1 MNKTILAIALTALAG
16 SSVMTSCKIVR
27 KETAVQEVYG
37 PTMTKSYELGQ
48 FKEIELNGGAD
59 MVYRKGAPS
68 LRIEA
73 PAEILKLIRVVNNNG
88 RLIVNQEE
96 FQKHTFI
103 TTDYQV
109 RIICTS
115 PEINYIVLNG
125 SGDINIDSL
134 STTQLQLEINGAGDV
149 SYRRGT
155 AGVVKLTLNGSG
167 DFDIEGLS
175 GKVLQLNLNGAGDAD
190 FERIDFDE
198 VAIDIEGAGD
208 VAISGKAR
216 KAMLRCTGAGEIDAE
231 KFSCPDMTTSADGIG
246 KIKH

>member
-16 SSVMTSCKIVR
+16 LSVMTSCKIVR
-27 KETAVQEVYG
+27 KEKFVEEIYGQTRAKTFETAEFTSIQ
-37 PTMTKSYELGQ
+37 
-48 FKEIELNGGAD
+48 LNGASD
-59 MVYRKGAPS
+59 IEFRQGAPAIW
-68 LRIEA
+68 IEA
-73 PAEILKLIRVVNNNG
+73 PEKILQRIEIINDNG
-88 RLIVNQEE
+88 RLVINEKKPRASKWFDVNCSMRIV
-96 FQKHTFI
+96 
-103 TTDYQV
+103 
-109 RIICTS
+109 CSS
-115 PEINYIVLNG
+115 PQLNGIELNG

-134 STTQLQLEINGAGDV
+134 NTAQLQLEINGAGDV

-167 DFDIEGLS
+167 DFDIEDLS